1 MVPRWAIVAILLCG
15 LVAVGQSQYVTT
27 IAGSAGTSGHANGPG
42 AAATFFHPAFLAATS
57 TDLYIADYGNNL
69 IRKIDLAS
77 SNVTTIAGGGSSGT
91 DWGHADGIG
100 TSATFNEPYGIAV
113 SGNDLYVSDYLNNL
127 IRHVDLTSR
136 EVKTIAGGGV
146 NFLTYNSIGAAAMFM
161 SPIGI
166 AVSGNDLYVCDYE
179 FGLIRHI
186 DCTTNEV
193 TTFVGGGPSGIYF
206 SGNADGAGTSSAT
219 FYHPYGVAVSG
230 NDMYIADSGNNLIRH
245 VDLTTREVKTIAG
258 GGSSGTESGYAD
270 GTGTSATFHLP
281 TNLTLVGNLLFIV
294 DGFNNRVRQ
303 LDLTTL
309 MVTTFAGGE
318 GGNARSADGNGTE
331 ARFAFPH
338 GIAFSGSDLYVGDFG
353 NHEIRKIMHLGQ

>member
-1 MVPRWAIVAILLCG
+1 MRERELAYIDLLSFSEPAVSKCIPCIPKWTIPSCVKHCSLFLALSVFEETCSLCIEQCEMVPRWAIVAILLCG

-146 NFLTYNSIGAAAMFM
+146 NF
-161 SPIGI
+161 P
-166 AVSGNDLYVCDYE
+166 
-179 FGLIRHI
+179 
-186 DCTTNEV
+186 
-193 TTFVGGGPSGIYF
+193 
-206 SGNADGAGTSSAT
+206 
-219 FYHPYGVAVSG
+219 
-230 NDMYIADSGNNLIRH
+230 
-245 VDLTTREVKTIAG
+245 
-258 GGSSGTESGYAD
+258 
-270 GTGTSATFHLP
+270 
-281 TNLTLVGNLLFIV
+281 
-294 DGFNNRVRQ
+294 
-303 LDLTTL
+303 
-309 MVTTFAGGE
+309 
-318 GGNARSADGNGTE
+318 
-331 ARFAFPH
+331 
-338 GIAFSGSDLYVGDFG
+338 
-353 NHEIRKIMHLGQ
+353 